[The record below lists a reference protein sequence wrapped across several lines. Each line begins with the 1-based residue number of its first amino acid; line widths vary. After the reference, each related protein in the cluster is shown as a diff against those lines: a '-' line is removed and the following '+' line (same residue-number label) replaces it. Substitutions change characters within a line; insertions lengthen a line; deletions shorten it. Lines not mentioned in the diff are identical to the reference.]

1 MRTLYVHIGTP
12 KTATTSIQ
20 MFCVDNQSV
29 LNKQGYS
36 YPLLDFT
43 YPHVANRRNGH
54 FLVGWIYKLGGEED
68 IEKEQELWE
77 AGLEMVHREFEKYDN
92 VILSDENIWHSSN
105 GRRFSFWAKLMED
118 AKKYDYQVKIVVYIR
133 RQDTL
138 ANSWLSQQVKEGWN
152 TNSTIKWESFQRK
165 TRKVVFN
172 YYLLLEKIAEVTGR
186 ENIIVRIFDRGK
198 FKGRT
203 HTIYSDFLEAI
214 GVDYTDDFK
223 ITEEE
228 ANRSLTGNSQEILR
242 IINTILPD
250 DVAVR
255 SLVRESAQDCEN
267 YKDPQ
272 DNYTMFSEEEFNKF
286 MGRYEKWNKALAKDY
301 LDQDEPLF
309 DMKRKEG
316 ERWTPNNRFMYEDIV
331 RFFGGVIIRQQRHIE
346 ELERD
351 ITTLKDSRLEALQ
364 SLTDEKIDDN
374 AKSILQALSE
384 QIIGQQK
391 DIQRALENSEKID
404 AIGNRSQAVKV
415 QSLTV
420 GNELIDLRQDH
431 DELEKLSKRE
441 DKRIQQES
449 KDRDRELKAMI
460 RELEQTSLWFRLR
473 RKWRHITGKDDKF

>member
-20 MFCVDNQSV
+20 MFCVENQSI
-29 LNKQGYS
+29 LNEQGYS

-54 FLVGWIYKLGGEED
+54 FLAGWLYKLNGEED
-68 IEKEQELWE
+68 VEKEQELWDE
-77 AGLEMVHREFEKYDN
+77 GLAMVHREFEKYDN
-92 VILSDENIWHSSN
+92 VILSDENLWHASN
-105 GRRFSFWAKLMED
+105 GQKFPYWAKLMQD
-118 AKKYDYQVKIVVYIR
+118 AKEHDYQVKIVVYIR

-152 TNSTIKWESFQRK
+152 TNATIKWDSFQRK

-198 FKGRT
+198 FKGKD
-203 HTIYSDFLEAI
+203 HTIFSDFLEAI

-250 DVAVR
+250 DVDVR
-255 SLVRESAQDCEN
+255 VLVRESAQDCEN

-272 DNYTMFSEEEFNKF
+272 DNFVMFSEEEFNKF

-316 ERWTPNNRFMYEDIV
+316 ERWTPENRFMYEDIV

-351 ITTLKDSRLEALQ
+351 ITTLKDSRLEAVEGLADVNI
-364 SLTDEKIDDN
+364 DENVKN
-374 AKSILQALSE
+374 ILQALSE

-391 DIQRALENSEKID
+391 DIQRALENSDKID
-404 AIGNRSQAVKV
+404 AVKDRIQSVKV

-420 GNELIDLRQDH
+420 GNELIDVRQDH
-431 DELEKLSKRE
+431 EQFEKECKN
-441 DKRIQQES
+441 IQKES
-449 KDRDRELKAMI
+449 KERDRELKAMI
-460 RELEQTSLWFRLR
+460 RELEQTSLLFRLR
-473 RKWRHITGKDDKF
+473 RKWRHITGQDKE

>member
-20 MFCVDNQSV
+20 MFCVENQKV
-29 LNKQGYS
+29 LNKQSYS
-36 YPLLDFT
+36 YPLLDFV
-43 YPHVANRRNGH
+43 YPHVAHRRNGH
-54 FLVGWIYKLGGEED
+54 FLVGWVYKPGGQED
-68 IEKEQELWE
+68 VEKEQELWE
-77 AGLEMVHREFEKYDN
+77 NGLAMIHREFEKYDN

-105 GRRFSFWAKLMED
+105 GRKFPFWAKLMQD
-118 AKKYDYQVKIVVYIR
+118 AKEHDYQVKVIVYIR
-133 RQDTL
+133 RQDGL

-152 TNSTIKWESFQRK
+152 TNATIKWDSFQRK

-186 ENIIVRIFDRGK
+186 ENIIVRIFDRKK
-198 FKGRT
+198 FKGKD
-203 HTIYSDFLEAI
+203 HTIFSDFLEAI

-250 DVAVR
+250 DVGTRV
-255 SLVRESAQDCEN
+255 LVRESAQDCEN

-272 DNYTMFSEEEFNKF
+272 DNFVMFSEEEFNEF

-316 ERWTPNNRFMYEDIV
+316 ERWTPDNRFMYEDIV
-331 RFFGGVIIRQQRHIE
+331 RFFGGVVIRQQRHIE
-346 ELERD
+346 NLERD
-351 ITTLKDSRLEALQ
+351 ITTLKDSRLEAVEGLADVDIDQNVKKILQ
-364 SLTDEKIDDN
+364 S
-374 AKSILQALSE
+374 LSE
-384 QIIGQQK
+384 QIINQQK

-404 AIGNRSQAVKV
+404 AVRDKNQEVKV
-415 QSLTV
+415 RSLTV
-420 GNELIDLRQDH
+420 GNELIDLRQDY
-431 DELEKLSKRE
+431 DALQKETKKDSKAIRQE
-441 DKRIQQES
+441 ES
-449 KDRDRELKAMI
+449 KERDKELKAMI

-473 RKWRHITGKDDKF
+473 RKWRHITGKDK